1 MAQQNEIILNEITTN
16 EGILDDVIIA
26 IVQDANGYMWFGT
39 RSGLVRFDG
48 IKLENFTYDPD
59 LPDGL
64 SGNNILGLHIDKNDM
79 LWIGTINGL
88 CRFDEKL
95 DRPVKIPIKINGQFI
110 DPYIQEISSSSNG
123 LIWIATLDDGLI
135 SYDPN
140 LNKSIQYLH
149 SENDKNGLLSN
160 RLRRLY
166 STSDGMLWICT
177 DKGLNSYDQE
187 KQLFKSYLHEK
198 GNPKSIS
205 SNSILSISEGNN
217 GDLWLGT
224 GDSGL
229 DRFNPQKGLIINY
242 KHKKNNNSINGNY
255 VRSVLFNDKEVWIGS
270 GRGSD
275 GLDRLDL
282 ETGIVENFNI
292 TNQDQRI
299 FGSSTNEIF
308 IDKTGIVWIARSLNG
323 IKYFD
328 PALKNYKQYLIDNS
342 GSENIVNRI
351 YGITPIS
358 NTEVW
363 ASTFD
368 GLVLFDL
375 NHGVQKHLRDQ
386 GDFMLMH
393 NNSISVNN
401 QLWIPSRERGIVKYN
416 LNSEKFTYINQNS
429 NNEKSL
435 SSNYVNILLKDKEG
449 IVWSGSRD
457 GGLDRIDPKTNII
470 KRYNHIPGNS
480 ESLPDNS
487 VYALFEFNENEL
499 WIGTN
504 GGLGLFNKKN
514 ETFENFY
521 HNPNDTSSLSGQ
533 QVSYILKSKNGTFW
547 IASYGGGLNKFDPDK
562 KIFQRFTFPKK

>member
-1 MAQQNEIILNEITTN
+1 MHKDKNYLIKGCLLFVLGTLLIFNSSKILFAQQNEIILNEITTN

-39 RSGLVRFDG
+39 RSGLVRYDG

-64 SGNNILGLHIDKNDM
+64 SGNNILGLHIDKSGN

-95 DRPVKIPIKINGQFI
+95 DRPVKIPIKINGQLI
-110 DPYIQEISSSSNG
+110 NPYIQEIKSSSDG

-140 LNKSIQYLH
+140 LNKSVQYLH

-224 GDSGL
+224 LDSGI
-229 DRFNPQKGLIINY
+229 DRFNPKQGLISNY
-242 KHKKNNNSINGNY
+242 NSKKNNNNSINSNF
-255 VRSVLFNDKEVWIGS
+255 VRSILFNDNEVWIGG

-282 ETGIVENFNI
+282 ETGIVENFKI
-292 TNQDQRI
+292 TNQNQRI

-351 YGITPIS
+351 YGI
-358 NTEVW
+358 
-363 ASTFD
+363 
-368 GLVLFDL
+368 
-375 NHGVQKHLRDQ
+375 
-386 GDFMLMH
+386 
-393 NNSISVNN
+393 
-401 QLWIPSRERGIVKYN
+401 
-416 LNSEKFTYINQNS
+416 NS
-429 NNEKSL
+429 NIQ
-435 SSNYVNILLKDKEG
+435 Y
-449 IVWSGSRD
+449 
-457 GGLDRIDPKTNII
+457 
-470 KRYNHIPGNS
+470 
-480 ESLPDNS
+480 
-487 VYALFEFNENEL
+487 
-499 WIGTN
+499 
-504 GGLGLFNKKN
+504 
-514 ETFENFY
+514 
-521 HNPNDTSSLSGQ
+521 
-533 QVSYILKSKNGTFW
+533 
-547 IASYGGGLNKFDPDK
+547 
-562 KIFQRFTFPKK
+562 